1 MDFYTTV
8 ERYGNNLLYRG
19 YSGTE
24 RVQKKIPFRPT
35 LFVRSDKGSWKNLQG
50 QPVEPIEFDSM
61 REATDFIKR
70 YDGISNMEVYGQNNY
85 ITQFISQRF
94 PKDISFNRD
103 AMNIVTFDI
112 EVQSD
117 EGFPEPDQANFPI
130 ISIALKSSKSDKFIV
145 FGLNEYEVIAGER
158 RLRSSK
164 MAGLGTIPCL
174 VDQKKDQDALVS
186 ALIENL
192 QREDLNPVEEARGLD
207 RLKREFG
214 LTQDEVATSTGK
226 ARSTI
231 ANSLRILS
239 LPTSVLDLL
248 SEGKIEKGH
257 AKLLASMPPSDA
269 EKMARKIIKES
280 LTVKDLSN
288 VSLKNKSKNSPK
300 SKQKDTDMLNIEQEM
315 SESFG
320 HKVEIETK
328 NKKSGKVTIFY
339 KSLDELDNII
349 AKIKK

>member
-1 MDFYTTV
+1 MSEENKTLNKGLDA
-8 ERYGNNLLYRG
+8 LLGQSNANQRSVKEIEISKIKPG
-19 YSGTE
+19 RFQPRSNFDNEKLQELTE
-24 RVQKKIPFRPT
+24 SIKKQGVLSPI
-35 LFVRSDKGSWKNLQG
+35 LVREL
-50 QPVEPIEFDSM
+50 
-61 REATDFIKR
+61 
-70 YDGISNMEVYGQNNY
+70 
-85 ITQFISQRF
+85 
-94 PKDISFNRD
+94 
-103 AMNIVTFDI
+103 
-112 EVQSD
+112 
-117 EGFPEPDQANFPI
+117 
-130 ISIALKSSKSDKFIV
+130 
-145 FGLNEYEVIAGER
+145 GLNEYEVIAGER

-164 MAGLGTIPCL
+164 MAGLETIPCL

-214 LTQDEVATSTGK
+214 LTQDEVAASTGK

-239 LPTSVLDLL
+239 LPATVLDLL

-257 AKLLASMPPSDA
+257 AKLLASMLPPDA
-269 EKMARKIIKES
+269 EKMARKIIKER

-328 NKKSGKVTIFY
+328 NKKSGKVSIFY
-339 KSLDELDNII
+339 NSLDELDSII